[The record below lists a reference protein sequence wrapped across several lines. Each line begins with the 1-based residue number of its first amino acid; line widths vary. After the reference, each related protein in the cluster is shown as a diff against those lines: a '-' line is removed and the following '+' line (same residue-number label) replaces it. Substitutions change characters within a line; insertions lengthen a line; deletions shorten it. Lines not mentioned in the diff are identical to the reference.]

1 MKNVYVALA
10 EVKPLPECEI
20 CPASAEGGFARC
32 YALAANAGA
41 AEQAVRA
48 KLAAERLEL
57 VELSWCVSYED
68 AEWENPESEDAA
80 RCAREARTTGEVVL
94 GRLDFWVED
103 DA

>member
-10 EVKPLPECEI
+10 EVKPRSGCDL
-20 CPASAEGGFARC
+20 CPADTEGGFARC
-32 YALAANAGA
+32 YALARSAGA

-57 VELSWCVSYED
+57 VELSWCISFED

-80 RCAREARTTGEVVL
+80 RCAREARTTGGVVL
-94 GRLDFWVED
+94 GRLDCWGGDE
-103 DA
+103 A

>member
-20 CPASAEGGFARC
+20 CPARTEGGFARC
-32 YALAANAGA
+32 YALAASAGA

-57 VELSWCVSYED
+57 VELSWCVSFEETAWED
-68 AEWENPESEDAA
+68 PGSEDAA
-80 RCAREARTTGEVVL
+80 RCAREARTTGDVVL
-94 GRLDFWVED
+94 GRLDFWD
-103 DA
+103 GGDS